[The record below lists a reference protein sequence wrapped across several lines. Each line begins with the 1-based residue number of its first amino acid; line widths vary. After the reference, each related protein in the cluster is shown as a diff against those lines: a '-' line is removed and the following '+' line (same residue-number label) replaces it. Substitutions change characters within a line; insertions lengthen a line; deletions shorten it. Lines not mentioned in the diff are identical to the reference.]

1 MKIAVCLKLL
11 LMLNI
16 FSQINI
22 LLFKSNITNILQF
35 KLYAIG
41 EYRDKGF
48 ALTGRRKFDY
58 KSVHC
63 ALLD

>member
-1 MKIAVCLKLL
+1 
-11 LMLNI
+11 MLNI